1 MTSVWKRLQRVGKR
15 ASKFQF
21 VSSFQELTIE
31 CTNKWQPDKVRV
43 VWIRRNRR
51 HSTKLHS
58 WHPGIQ
64 NPYRGTVIWQLPETL
79 DIAVTLF
86 KEPTAEEFEDK
97 DWTFLI
103 ENETKGRTKA
113 LASARVNM
121 KQFASATPAQ
131 FDITLKLKPAS
142 VKVLEASL
150 KLRLSCVFLKEG
162 KATDEDMQSLASLMS
177 YKQSDVGNLEDFY
190 DSEEEAGE
198 ERKNS
203 HGSGHG
209 PHVAARPPS
218 QLTASRVPDLAWRP
232 VSGSGFTV
240 TSEMVGITSTG
251 ISSTISAP
259 SSAAPLE
266 PPDPSVPLPSH
277 PQPARAT
284 QQSQPPPSAS
294 TLPPYIRAHP
304 PVLPKIF
311 QPGAGSGCQRPHSFH
326 SDSAPPTG
334 VEAFSPF
341 TSPSSSSCTVF
352 QPPASCQ
359 TSVCSWRAQSVP
371 SLPST
376 SSFPAPHSSFSVPQ
390 TPPAPRQ
397 PTAQLGSVGESTSV
411 LTKPS
416 SLPSAPESAPWQSE
430 WRSVRCQAPLS
441 QPDLS
446 PHLLHVK
453 KLRTELPSS
462 CFVSAEVSV
471 EQEPQGGSGFVASWN
486 PQVPPTVD
494 TPLPPAFSPL
504 SAPCR
509 PPIPLSQPPSQSPD
523 NQEAGYKRQ
532 LSTLC
537 EEENQATTSTASDTR
552 TLASVGQ
559 ELLSTGEHRRDL
571 GSAGTSVQDSP
582 LSSSEVHV
590 NQTSPGLT
598 CPKLS
603 EEVSQVVLDTDG
615 KSTCSSQ
622 DMLNTETGFWMSRVN
637 EQEAAMEHG
646 ELDCRMW
653 HSVPDMPLF
662 LSVRKRHGDMASP
675 QPSIPITEAP
685 SLAQISSNLAKHD
698 TDQLVV
704 WEELPK
710 STTVKGLT
718 DSNIQWAELPRVDPE
733 ALRYTSQEETMM
745 PLPCSATKRSKTKAK
760 RTDMSQSGLKSPH
773 SLTQSTLLET
783 CPTVTKVVGMPSR
796 VPVKEPLWP
805 TQPVWEKQVKTK
817 EILQLP
823 SLKEDDEN
831 RKEMAQLIHSCPSE
845 ARTPGFPSAKDY
857 SLGFKG
863 SHMVDI
869 CPKLSNIPGFPS
881 IFVHSDK
888 KWIFGEKPIMEKQI
902 KSEYLII
909 VSREAKDEF
918 KQMGALLPS
927 CPKRSGISGIP
938 SFLQPSTAYPAFS
951 CNTFNAV
958 HILSSCPKSSCVAGF
973 PSMQLTV
980 RNDWNANHEPI
991 WEKKIEKEFLDLTEN
1006 INVDK
1011 NLRGLVSL
1019 TSTCGRKSVIWGLP
1033 SICNPDMVSLKP
1045 LCSKMSQVAG
1055 LTSYHSSRQWT
1066 ANQDPIIEQRM
1077 KKKQLWLTDRCE
1089 RDERTLIAMV
1099 SLSTSCPQEARSPGF
1114 PSRPNPPAVRYAPD
1128 IINLKTMCCRSSK
1141 IPGLQSVSVAECEK
1155 WAVQNCLLMK
1165 KLPQKAIIV
1174 DSNKFNEKQMNMF
1187 SFIPSC
1193 PKKSSFWGFPSLP
1206 NPRQCCPPPT
1216 EVNLLPLCPK
1226 DSVIPGFSSVE
1237 SHSKGGWVAEPCSVK
1252 IMQPKRIEVR
1262 IFSSPSHCDNTRS
1275 MYTLAPSCPRSSKTP
1290 GFPSLPVYSMLSL
1303 LPVWP
1308 KASVIPGCGSD
1319 GYEEPSKF
1327 QWHFQ
1332 PHTLFARPVKT
1343 GLLIIHGPNQYGACV
1358 KNMFRLTSCCPEAS
1372 RIQGFP
1378 SESQSTSKVKFAVI
1392 SLVHCC
1398 SNASR
1403 IEGIGLMVS
1412 GTEWENL
1419 ANAILMCLRDKKAV
1433 MLAPFAGQWHNQQE
1447 EYGYSMKNMAISCPK
1462 ETQVHGF
1469 PSAPTVNRPPNMV
1482 SLYASGSSSSCI
1494 PGFPSTRMLTAQ
1506 CLNLQTN
1513 EEHGKTLFK
1522 RPQKEKSF
1530 DTAQFQSTLKHKL
1543 KEGTAAMTP
1552 SCPHLARNP
1561 GFPSISYRSPSNS
1574 ETTHLPNVPSTSS
1587 KSPSKSLDLLFKG
1600 EAKLNVNV
1608 AKGKSLG
1615 MFATEETQTVM
1626 NPLDITEPEKV
1637 LGWEVLD
1644 SEETE
1649 KQTDSSLSEKEDETS
1664 GIVKAIVGVF
1674 HKGYETVASILG
1686 PSGSIL
1692 ADVDLQPK
1700 ADVDVK
1706 DKNLTA
1712 STVDITTP
1720 LQKVE
1725 DIHSKQTTGYPPSA
1739 EPYMWNLEGRRTET
1753 PSPATDS
1760 DDGFLICASMKK
1772 WPPLTAAD
1780 ITEITKDMGE
1790 EVTTLDRWST
1800 DEGLDGGQGSDHNE
1814 SLSAK
1819 HQPEAGQNQAS
1830 TESRSSKQDK
1840 GIHPAHMEEPARAG
1854 RELPEDKPSYLQHIN
1869 QVGREVDTV
1878 PQKDRGCKE
1887 KAPEPQICDPEKYT
1901 APLRPLRRKDHLTP
1915 EGQRGFDASAAE
1927 HLRPP
1932 QKNSTG
1938 GKMKAGS
1945 VQILSDVVPP
1955 PRPKRRNST
1964 APVENPQETPPSKS
1978 VDINNHVTTETSVAQ
1993 QKCKIL
1999 IASNSKAND
2008 APQPRGS
2015 GHISGA
2021 LEHPSSFDDLS
2032 PTRSKKISLHPVE
2045 TKDRLSSSLL
2055 GDISG
2060 QHTESVRSK
2069 NLEETCTQK
2078 LGEKDRSTPSQ
2089 ASSHIIPPSTKETE
2103 SIASGTS
2110 HYELNSVPIIKRI
2123 SGPRG
2128 PGRATKS
2135 YSNKGNSEVTNSECV
2150 LHVPAGSQASLAKEE
2165 TPRVILRRSK
2175 FDAESGGQEEDTS
2188 ERIPGRLHLPVPK
2201 PRVKKRLSG
2210 SFSDAFRV
2218 SDSPPQSVSDGSEQ
2232 SGELGLPV
2240 PLPRTKKRLSGAFS
2254 ESLPPLEGSFQPEDT
2269 AASVKERTEGSGIVS
2284 EGLVTLQGEQN
2295 VPSELEKEVLAAM
2308 MEEFPNLDSVQDAEK
2323 VVDEVSEGW
2332 TLTDKPDGSAPPE
2345 KDLMSDQV
2353 LAGTSGGSD
2362 PIVAFCQDDWLHVE
2376 SGKDNMSKK
2385 EMKDEELDFG
2395 FVSVDVAAGSVTVQR
2410 STIGTDQSGQPAPV
2424 LGKKEP
2430 NHLSGVHR
2438 AEEPTTPVKRPAE
2451 GSSSA
2456 EEVQSRPKLVQ
2467 SSQSLLEWCQEVTQ
2481 GHKGVKITNFS
2492 TSWRNGLAFCA
2503 ILHHFHPKKIN
2514 FEMLD
2519 PYDIQHNNKKA
2530 FDGFAELGISR
2541 LMEPSDMVMP
2551 PVPDRL
2557 IVMTYLNQIR
2567 THFTGQE
2574 LSVLHIEKDNRES
2587 SYAVAGEGNSQEDPE
2602 ATLRYCTQRLQ
2613 EEGISLEAN
2622 AGPEET
2628 TSQEVVPPPRSKK
2641 LPSGGA
2647 VADHL
2652 PVAPPRTHLL
2662 SKSGFSHVKD
2672 ADLVKKRRSQK
2683 RSGSIEKGV
2692 VTEGDAGQEDTL
2704 IVQRQ
2709 TETDGI
2715 ETMAEEDRPEG
2726 QDPSQYVINQME
2738 ALEAE
2743 QNHIDNR
2750 ASVVE
2755 RNLRQLLETGSDKV
2769 EEERLIQEWFILVNK
2784 KNALIRRQD
2793 HLQLLLEEHD
2803 LERRFELLNKELR
2816 DLMALEE
2823 WQKSQA
2829 HKQREHLLL
2838 QELVSLVNQRDELVH
2853 HMDAKERGAL
2863 EEDERLERG
2872 LEQRRRKYTKQQK
2885 ERCLMQ

>member
-662 LSVRKRHGDMASP
+662 LSVRKR
-675 QPSIPITEAP
+675 
-685 SLAQISSNLAKHD
+685 
-698 TDQLVV
+698 
-704 WEELPK
+704 
-710 STTVKGLT
+710 
-718 DSNIQWAELPRVDPE
+718 
-733 ALRYTSQEETMM
+733 
-745 PLPCSATKRSKTKAK
+745 
-760 RTDMSQSGLKSPH
+760 
-773 SLTQSTLLET
+773 
-783 CPTVTKVVGMPSR
+783 
-796 VPVKEPLWP
+796 
-805 TQPVWEKQVKTK
+805 
-817 EILQLP
+817 
-823 SLKEDDEN
+823 
-831 RKEMAQLIHSCPSE
+831 
-845 ARTPGFPSAKDY
+845 
-857 SLGFKG
+857 
-863 SHMVDI
+863 
-869 CPKLSNIPGFPS
+869 
-881 IFVHSDK
+881 
-888 KWIFGEKPIMEKQI
+888 
-902 KSEYLII
+902 
-909 VSREAKDEF
+909 
-918 KQMGALLPS
+918 
-927 CPKRSGISGIP
+927 
-938 SFLQPSTAYPAFS
+938 
-951 CNTFNAV
+951 
-958 HILSSCPKSSCVAGF
+958 
-973 PSMQLTV
+973 
-980 RNDWNANHEPI
+980 
-991 WEKKIEKEFLDLTEN
+991 
-1006 INVDK
+1006 
-1011 NLRGLVSL
+1011 
-1019 TSTCGRKSVIWGLP
+1019 
-1033 SICNPDMVSLKP
+1033 
-1045 LCSKMSQVAG
+1045 
-1055 LTSYHSSRQWT
+1055 
-1066 ANQDPIIEQRM
+1066 
-1077 KKKQLWLTDRCE
+1077 
-1089 RDERTLIAMV
+1089 
-1099 SLSTSCPQEARSPGF
+1099 
-1114 PSRPNPPAVRYAPD
+1114 
-1128 IINLKTMCCRSSK
+1128 
-1141 IPGLQSVSVAECEK
+1141 
-1155 WAVQNCLLMK
+1155 
-1165 KLPQKAIIV
+1165 
-1174 DSNKFNEKQMNMF
+1174 
-1187 SFIPSC
+1187 
-1193 PKKSSFWGFPSLP
+1193 
-1206 NPRQCCPPPT
+1206 
-1216 EVNLLPLCPK
+1216 
-1226 DSVIPGFSSVE
+1226 
-1237 SHSKGGWVAEPCSVK
+1237 
-1252 IMQPKRIEVR
+1252 
-1262 IFSSPSHCDNTRS
+1262 
-1275 MYTLAPSCPRSSKTP
+1275 
-1290 GFPSLPVYSMLSL
+1290 
-1303 LPVWP
+1303 
-1308 KASVIPGCGSD
+1308 
-1319 GYEEPSKF
+1319 
-1327 QWHFQ
+1327 
-1332 PHTLFARPVKT
+1332 
-1343 GLLIIHGPNQYGACV
+1343 
-1358 KNMFRLTSCCPEAS
+1358 
-1372 RIQGFP
+1372 
-1378 SESQSTSKVKFAVI
+1378 
-1392 SLVHCC
+1392 
-1398 SNASR
+1398 
-1403 IEGIGLMVS
+1403 
-1412 GTEWENL
+1412 
-1419 ANAILMCLRDKKAV
+1419 
-1433 MLAPFAGQWHNQQE
+1433 
-1447 EYGYSMKNMAISCPK
+1447 
-1462 ETQVHGF
+1462 
-1469 PSAPTVNRPPNMV
+1469 
-1482 SLYASGSSSSCI
+1482 
-1494 PGFPSTRMLTAQ
+1494 
-1506 CLNLQTN
+1506 
-1513 EEHGKTLFK
+1513 
-1522 RPQKEKSF
+1522 
-1530 DTAQFQSTLKHKL
+1530 
-1543 KEGTAAMTP
+1543 
-1552 SCPHLARNP
+1552 
-1561 GFPSISYRSPSNS
+1561 
-1574 ETTHLPNVPSTSS
+1574 
-1587 KSPSKSLDLLFKG
+1587 
-1600 EAKLNVNV
+1600 
-1608 AKGKSLG
+1608 
-1615 MFATEETQTVM
+1615 
-1626 NPLDITEPEKV
+1626 
-1637 LGWEVLD
+1637 
-1644 SEETE
+1644 
-1649 KQTDSSLSEKEDETS
+1649 
-1664 GIVKAIVGVF
+1664 
-1674 HKGYETVASILG
+1674 
-1686 PSGSIL
+1686 
-1692 ADVDLQPK
+1692 
-1700 ADVDVK
+1700 
-1706 DKNLTA
+1706 
-1712 STVDITTP
+1712 
-1720 LQKVE
+1720 
-1725 DIHSKQTTGYPPSA
+1725 
-1739 EPYMWNLEGRRTET
+1739 
-1753 PSPATDS
+1753 
-1760 DDGFLICASMKK
+1760 
-1772 WPPLTAAD
+1772 
-1780 ITEITKDMGE
+1780 
-1790 EVTTLDRWST
+1790 
-1800 DEGLDGGQGSDHNE
+1800 
-1814 SLSAK
+1814 
-1819 HQPEAGQNQAS
+1819 
-1830 TESRSSKQDK
+1830 
-1840 GIHPAHMEEPARAG
+1840 
-1854 RELPEDKPSYLQHIN
+1854 
-1869 QVGREVDTV
+1869 
-1878 PQKDRGCKE
+1878 
-1887 KAPEPQICDPEKYT
+1887 
-1901 APLRPLRRKDHLTP
+1901 
-1915 EGQRGFDASAAE
+1915 
-1927 HLRPP
+1927 
-1932 QKNSTG
+1932 
-1938 GKMKAGS
+1938 
-1945 VQILSDVVPP
+1945 
-1955 PRPKRRNST
+1955 
-1964 APVENPQETPPSKS
+1964 
-1978 VDINNHVTTETSVAQ
+1978 
-1993 QKCKIL
+1993 
-1999 IASNSKAND
+1999 
-2008 APQPRGS
+2008 
-2015 GHISGA
+2015 
-2021 LEHPSSFDDLS
+2021 
-2032 PTRSKKISLHPVE
+2032 
-2045 TKDRLSSSLL
+2045 
-2055 GDISG
+2055 
-2060 QHTESVRSK
+2060 
-2069 NLEETCTQK
+2069 
-2078 LGEKDRSTPSQ
+2078 
-2089 ASSHIIPPSTKETE
+2089 
-2103 SIASGTS
+2103 
-2110 HYELNSVPIIKRI
+2110 
-2123 SGPRG
+2123 
-2128 PGRATKS
+2128 
-2135 YSNKGNSEVTNSECV
+2135 
-2150 LHVPAGSQASLAKEE
+2150 
-2165 TPRVILRRSK
+2165 
-2175 FDAESGGQEEDTS
+2175 
-2188 ERIPGRLHLPVPK
+2188 
-2201 PRVKKRLSG
+2201 
-2210 SFSDAFRV
+2210 
-2218 SDSPPQSVSDGSEQ
+2218 
-2232 SGELGLPV
+2232 
-2240 PLPRTKKRLSGAFS
+2240 
-2254 ESLPPLEGSFQPEDT
+2254 
-2269 AASVKERTEGSGIVS
+2269 
-2284 EGLVTLQGEQN
+2284 
-2295 VPSELEKEVLAAM
+2295 
-2308 MEEFPNLDSVQDAEK
+2308 
-2323 VVDEVSEGW
+2323 
-2332 TLTDKPDGSAPPE
+2332 
-2345 KDLMSDQV
+2345 
-2353 LAGTSGGSD
+2353 
-2362 PIVAFCQDDWLHVE
+2362 
-2376 SGKDNMSKK
+2376 
-2385 EMKDEELDFG
+2385 
-2395 FVSVDVAAGSVTVQR
+2395 